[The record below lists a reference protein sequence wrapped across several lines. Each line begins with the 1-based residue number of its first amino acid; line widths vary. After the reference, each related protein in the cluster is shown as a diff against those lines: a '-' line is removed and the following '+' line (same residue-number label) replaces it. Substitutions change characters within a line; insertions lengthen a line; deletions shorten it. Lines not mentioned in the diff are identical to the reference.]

1 MIKEEKPA
9 CDTCSDT
16 GEIYEEGQIGA
27 PGSGG
32 TRPCPDCVAPRPAS
46 QYQAF
51 RRRWIA
57 TNQADHSQLI
67 EQLAA
72 FLRKRFEEG
81 RAVAVAASACK
92 SWVRNGVTLNGEH
105 WEWSGSHDEKIVID
119 PDAYLRGAL
128 NVLPNGQYTGL
139 GLWSEEQY
147 SEGPND
153 SYPLGHLVL
162 SSDDEVDVA
171 VGDHI
176 VRQSPA
182 CVIADIDAKLAML
195 TMLTNNDSPL
205 DRASVAALLYQFA
218 ARYARHPEY
227 SPEWGRILQGEHPL
241 FDIEEVK
248 Q

>member
-1 MIKEEKPA
+1 MIKKERPT
-9 CDTCSDT
+9 CDTCGDT

-32 TRPCPDCVAPRPAS
+32 RRPCPDCVAPRPAP
-46 QYQAF
+46 QYQATAV
-51 RRRWIA
+51 WVA
-57 TNQADHSQLI
+57 SQVDYDRLV
-67 EQLAA
+67 EQLTA
-72 FLRKRFEEG
+72 FLRKRFEKD
-81 RAVAVAASACK
+81 RVVAVAASTC
-92 SWVRNGVTLNGEH
+92 VRWSRDGVTPDGEH
-105 WEWSGSHDEKIVID
+105 WEWSGSNDEKIVID

-147 SEGPND
+147 STGPND

-162 SSDDEVDVA
+162 SSDDEVGVA

-182 CVIADIDAKLAML
+182 RVIADIDAKLAML
-195 TMLTNNDSPL
+195 AMLTNNDSLL
-205 DRASVAALLYQFA
+205 DRISVATLLYQFA

-227 SPEWGRILQGEHPL
+227 SQEWGRILQGECPL